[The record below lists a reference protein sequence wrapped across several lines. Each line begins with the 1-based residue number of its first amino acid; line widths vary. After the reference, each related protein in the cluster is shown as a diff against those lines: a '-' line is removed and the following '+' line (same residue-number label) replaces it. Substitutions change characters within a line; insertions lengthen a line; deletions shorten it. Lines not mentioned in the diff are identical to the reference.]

1 MSASAVNVN
10 LTARSRLLMPAATRH
25 TIDAMKTTTKLIG
38 IDLATVLFLSA
49 GLSGAELARLMRV
62 LIKPG
67 AMSEMVGK
75 GDVDIEMTVP
85 DVEVPAGAPLLSLS
99 TLVPGSTPYN
109 KKCAGAL
116 PVEQSL
122 FP

>member
-1 MSASAVNVN
+1 
-10 LTARSRLLMPAATRH
+10 MPAATRH
-25 TIDAMKTTTKLIG
+25 TIDAMKTTTMLIG

-49 GLSGAELARLMRV
+49 GLSGAEPARLMRV

-99 TLVPGSTPYN
+99 TMVPGATPYN
-109 KKCAGAL
+109 KKCAGVL